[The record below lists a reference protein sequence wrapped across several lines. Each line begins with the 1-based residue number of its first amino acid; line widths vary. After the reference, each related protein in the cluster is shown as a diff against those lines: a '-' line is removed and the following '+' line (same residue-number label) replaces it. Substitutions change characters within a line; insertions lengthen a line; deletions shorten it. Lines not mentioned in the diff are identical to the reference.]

1 MNNFTLT
8 IIIMVITFF
17 TLPLFTGGIIRKV
30 RARAQGRKG
39 PPLLQNVND
48 IIRLLK
54 KTPIDGVLSGIFCEI
69 GPIFALFSSLM
80 IWSIVVFEWSPF
92 IMIPFFLGLQRIA
105 LTGYA
110 METGTSF
117 GGLGTSREILLFI
130 ATEPI
135 IIFLIIVAQSK
146 MSMVFSWVGLVLGAL
161 FLSVSTVAILAELAR
176 PPFDDP
182 RTHLEL
188 TMVHEAML
196 LEASGKSM
204 ALFEIGYQIK
214 IASFMTFITKL
225 ALEHSHDIY
234 GLEIP
239 TFLTNILSFGGALLL
254 AAVIGYWEAVSS
266 RRKWTWV
273 PETIGLTFLFL
284 IVFGTLVKL
293 I

>member
-1 MNNFTLT
+1 MEKLNY
-8 IIIMVITFF
+8 IILFLFF
-17 TLPLFTGGIIRKV
+17 IIFPIIAGGIIRKV

-146 MSMVFSWVGLVLGAL
+146 MSMVFSWVGLGAL

-239 TFLTNILSFGGALLL
+239 TFLRNILSFGGALLL